1 MNIYISKNK
10 YTEIPVE
17 ENITGKKTANDMS
30 HVMLE
35 RGQAVAP
42 NEIQGRSQV
51 RMAVQ
56 PDIRG
61 CQEAA
66 NHRLDA

>member
-1 MNIYISKNK
+1 MNIFISHNK
-10 YTEIPVE
+10 YTEIQVE
-17 ENITGKKTANDMS
+17 ENITGKKKSDMS

-61 CQEAA
+61 CQETAD
-66 NHRLDA
+66 HRLDA